1 MGPKKGNDK
10 PSKKNQKKALE
21 NSLEERTFGMKNK
34 NKSSKV
40 QSFIE
45 KATKSVKN
53 SALYAD
59 GEKAKKAKKDLAA
72 AKQLEEENLRVLFN
86 DGKFENSYI

>member
-1 MGPKKGNDK
+1 MGPKKPQNDK
-10 PSKKNQKKALE
+10 PNKKNQKKALE
-21 NSLEERTFGMKNK
+21 NNLDERTFGMKNK

-40 QSFIE
+40 QNFID

-53 SALYAD
+53 SAIYTD
-59 GEKAKKAKKDLAA
+59 GEKAKKAKKDLAT

-86 DGKFENSYI
+86 DGK